1 MSGPGQRSLLHRIAT
16 AIRVGWSDKRQM
28 LGLLALAMLIGGV
41 SIYVAGV
48 VAASFTSLSGPLLRA
63 GLVLGALWLAWPQ
76 LGRLVTR
83 IPQWLAVGFAVIL
96 FVGIIRPRFL
106 FVIVP
111 LALVLWFLGPV
122 LARKFTGGP
131 GPQPRPRPTKI
142 KAREKSA
149 D

>member
-1 MSGPGQRSLLHRIAT
+1 MSGPGQRSLLSRIAT

-28 LGLLALAMLIGGV
+28 LGLLALAMLVGGV
-41 SIYVAGV
+41 AIYLAGV
-48 VAASFTSLSGPLLRA
+48 VAASFASLSGPLLRA

-76 LGRLVTR
+76 LGRIVTR

-111 LALVLWFLGPV
+111 LALLLWFLGPV
-122 LARKFTGGP
+122 LARRFSGGP
-131 GPQPRPRPTKI
+131 APPRRSGTIRAKRPN
-142 KAREKSA
+142 S